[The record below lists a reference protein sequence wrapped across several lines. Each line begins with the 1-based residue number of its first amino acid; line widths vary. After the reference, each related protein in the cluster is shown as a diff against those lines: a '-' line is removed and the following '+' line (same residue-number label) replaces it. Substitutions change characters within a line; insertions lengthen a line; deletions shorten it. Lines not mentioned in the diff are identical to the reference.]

1 MAELPRNGNLLALAR
16 RFATDQALANHL
28 KVPRTTLRDHI
39 YRLNMREA
47 VNAVR
52 ERPVAAR
59 PDEIPIIRRDYSH
72 LDKLALYPM
81 GDVHIGSSAHSAD
94 MWEGWLRYLE
104 DREDASLLG
113 TGDFLNAALKDSKS
127 DVYDETMKVSDAKR
141 LLRKQLTP
149 LAEDGRIDGLAPGN
163 HEERIHR
170 ATGDCPILDV
180 CDSLGLPYIETA
192 ALIVYTVGDQ
202 EYEVYLRHGTG
213 TGQGFAQ
220 LEKSRLVIRAD
231 VYITGHIHNQS
242 ARVGDQFEH
251 NRKSAHVERRKFL
264 VVTSGAFLGY
274 EKYAAVRGYQAG
286 HMGAP
291 RIHLSGRRHD
301 FHVSL

>member
-1 MAELPRNGNLLALAR
+1 MADLPRDGTLLGLAR
-16 RFATDQALANHL
+16 RFPTDTALAAHL
-28 KVPRTTLRDHI
+28 GVARETLRDHI

-47 VNAVR
+47 IT
-52 ERPVAAR
+52 AAR
-59 PDEIPIIRRDYSH
+59 EHSDATMPDEIPIIRRDYSR
-72 LDKLALYPM
+72 LDKLALYPI
-81 GDVHIGSSAHSAD
+81 GDIHLGALAHNGS
-94 MWEGWLRYLE
+94 MWEEWLHYLE
-104 DREDASLLG
+104 DRGNASLLG

-127 DVYDETMKVSDAKR
+127 DVYDETMKVGDAKR
-141 LLRKQLTP
+141 LLRRQLEP
-149 LAEDGRIDGLAPGN
+149 LAKDGRIDGLAPGN

-180 CDSLGLPYIETA
+180 CDSLCIPYIETA
-192 ALIVYTVGDQ
+192 ALLVYTVGDQ

-251 NRKSAHVERRKFL
+251 DRKRGTVERRKFL

-274 EKYAAVRGYQAG
+274 ERYAAVRGYQAG

-291 RIHLSGRRHD
+291 RIYLDGRRHD

>member
-1 MAELPRNGNLLALAR
+1 MAELPRNGTLLGLAR
-16 RFATDQALANHL
+16 RFATDQALADHL

-39 YRLNMREA
+39 YRLGMREA

-52 ERPVAAR
+52 ERPTAAR

-72 LDKLALYPM
+72 LQSLALYPM
-81 GDVHIGSSAHSAD
+81 GDVHLGALSHNGP
-94 MWEGWLRYLE
+94 MWEGWLKYLE
-104 DREDASLLG
+104 DRGNASLLG

-127 DVYDETMKVSDAKR
+127 DVYDETMKVGDAKR
-141 LLRKQLTP
+141 LLRKQLEP
-149 LAEDGRIDGLAPGN
+149 LAKDKRIDGLAPGN

-180 CDSLGLPYIETA
+180 CDALNVPYVETA
-192 ALIVYTVGDQ
+192 ALFVYTVGDQ

-231 VYITGHIHNQS
+231 IYITGHIHNQS

-251 NRKSAHVERRKFL
+251 NRKHDAVERRKFL

-291 RIHLSGRRHD
+291 RIYLDGRRHD

>member
-1 MAELPRNGNLLALAR
+1 MADLPRNGELLKLAA
-16 RFATDQALANHL
+16 RFLSDQALADHL
-28 KVPRTTLRDHI
+28 GVPRTTLGDHI
-39 YRLNMREA
+39 RRIGAREA
-47 VNAVR
+47 INAVR
-52 ERPVAAR
+52 ERPEVSR

-72 LDKLALYPM
+72 LSSLALYPM
-81 GDVHIGSSAHSAD
+81 GDVHLGALSHNGK
-94 MWEGWLRYLE
+94 MWQGWLDYLQA
-104 DREDASLLG
+104 RGNASLLG
-113 TGDFLNAALKDSKS
+113 TGDFLNTALKDSKS
-127 DVYDETMKVSDAKR
+127 DVYDETMKVGDAKR
-141 LLRKQLTP
+141 LLRRQLTP
-149 LAEDGRIDGLAPGN
+149 LAKEKRIDGLAPGN

-170 ATGDCPILDV
+170 ATGDCPIMDV
-180 CDSLGLPYIETA
+180 CDSLGVPYIETA
-192 ALIVYTVGDQ
+192 ALLVYTVGDQ

-213 TGQGFAQ
+213 SGQGFAQ

-231 VYITGHIHNQS
+231 IYITGHIHNQS

-251 NRKSAHVERRKFL
+251 NRGAGHVERRKFL

>member
-1 MAELPRNGNLLALAR
+1 LRAADSTE
-16 RFATDQALANHL
+16 DQ
-28 KVPRTTLRDHI
+28 
-39 YRLNMREA
+39 
-47 VNAVR
+47 
-52 ERPVAAR
+52 RPTPSR

-72 LDKLALYPM
+72 LEKLALYPM
-81 GDVHIGSSAHSAD
+81 GDVHLGALSHNGD
-94 MWEGWLRYLE
+94 MWAGWLRYLE
-104 DREDASLLG
+104 ERRNASLLG

-127 DVYDETMKVSDAKR
+127 DVYDETMKVGDAKR
-141 LLRKQLTP
+141 LLRRQLEP
-149 LAEDGRIDGLAPGN
+149 LAADNRIDGLAPGN

-180 CDSLGLPYIETA
+180 CDSLGVPYIETA
-192 ALIVYTVGDQ
+192 ALLIYTVGDQ
-202 EYEVYLRHGTG
+202 EYEIYLRHGTG
-213 TGQGFAQ
+213 VGQGFAQ

-231 VYITGHIHNQS
+231 IYITGHIHNQS
-242 ARVGDQFEH
+242 ARVGDQFQH
-251 NRKSAHVERRKFL
+251 NREAGHVERRKFL

-291 RIHLSGRRHD
+291 RIFLDGRRHD